1 MGVISRSSKCIAVT
15 LLGLMLVPSAFASA
29 AGPGPAGTPT
39 WLVMVYLDADNNLDT
54 VLGGSELGVV
64 ETDLSELM
72 AVGSTENVDVFT
84 LVDRFEGPTKLF
96 RVLDDGLE
104 EMTDYVFHDEEA
116 NMGDP
121 RTLRSFVSYASNV
134 SEADHSLIVFWDHGT
149 PYYIAL
155 DDNPSEEGG
164 DPDHLTHMEVVE
176 ALDGFHID
184 ILAADECLVAQ
195 MEVAYEYSV
204 YADVDYLV
212 ASECYTG
219 WRGMAYDR
227 ILEEIEGDP
236 EISPEELAVAM
247 TVHFVEMFSSPPYKV
262 EMVNSKAA
270 VNLSLMEPLAKA
282 LLTLADELSADI
294 DDYYS
299 LITSARG
306 DAPILYGG
314 TAVSRVDL
322 GFLLEGIAEG
332 AFTQEVAAACDAA
345 IEAYDNAVMAIGT
358 TKVTED
364 MHTGMGIYLPLTP
377 NHSLEEYMLG
387 GSEAEYRTYAFP
399 ALGWMDFIEDYWS
412 VHGGLEAGHS

>member
-1 MGVISRSSKCIAVT
+1 MRVCSRLSQCAAVA
-15 LLGLMLVPSAFASA
+15 LLGLLLVPSTSVLA
-29 AGPGPAGTPT
+29 AGSGSNAAPT

-72 AVGSTENVDVFT
+72 VVGSTDNVDVFT
-84 LVDRFEGPTKLF
+84 LVDRFEGPAQLF
-96 RVLDDGLE
+96 RVLANDLE
-104 EMTDYVFHDEEA
+104 EMTDYVFHDREA

-121 RTLRSFVSYASNV
+121 VTLRTFVSYCFNA
-134 SEADHSLIVFWDHGT
+134 SEAEHSLIVFWDHGT

-155 DDNPSEEGG
+155 DDNPSEAGG
-164 DPDHLTHMEVVE
+164 EPDHLTHMEVVE
-176 ALDGFHID
+176 ALEGYHLD
-184 ILAADECLVAQ
+184 ILAADECLVGQ
-195 MEVAYEYSV
+195 TEVAYEYSV
-204 YADVDYLV
+204 FADVDYLV

-227 ILEEIEGDP
+227 ILEEIEDDSG
-236 EISPEELAVAM
+236 ISPEELAVAM
-247 TVHFVEMFSSPPYKV
+247 TDHFVEIFSVPPYKV

-270 VNLSLMEPLAKA
+270 VNLSLMEPLAQSLIA
-282 LLTLADELSADI
+282 LAEGLASDI

-322 GFLLEGIAEG
+322 GILLEGLAEG
-332 AFTQEVAAACDAA
+332 AFTEEVATACEAA
-345 IEAYDNAVMAIGT
+345 IEAYDAAVMAIGT

-364 MHTGMGIYLPLTP
+364 MHTGLGIYLPLTP
-377 NHSLEEYMLG
+377 SHSLEEYMLG

-399 ALGWMDFIEDYWS
+399 GLGWMEFIEAYWS